1 MAEAKKYYWLKLQK
15 DFFKRHDIRIIE
27 SMPNGKDYILFY
39 MKLLVESIGHEGS
52 LRFSDTIPYNDEMLA
67 TITNTNIDV
76 VRSAIKIFTQL
87 ELMTMLDDG
96 TIFLSEIQAMI
107 GCETDWASK
116 KRDYRIKLED
126 NQKAIEG
133 QKRTLSDKSK
143 SLELEKELD
152 KEKDIK
158 SGRFTPPSLEEVSIY
173 CKGKNSSVD
182 ASRFCDYYESIGW
195 MRGKTKM
202 KDWKATVRTWE
213 SKDKADKPIPKQII
227 PIEIQPTIYKEVTRS

>member
-87 ELMTMLDDG
+87 ELMAILDDG

-126 NQKAIEG
+126 NQKTIEG

-143 SLELEKELD
+143 SLELELEKEKE

-158 SGRFTPPSLEEVSIY
+158 NIVDKPQIPPLIENVRTY
-173 CKGKNSSVD
+173 CKERSNSIDVDKWYDFYCSKGWLIGKN
-182 ASRFCDYYESIGW
+182 
-195 MRGKTKM
+195 KM
-202 KDWKATVRTWE
+202 KDWKAAVRTWE
-213 SKDKADKPIPKQII
+213 RSEIKQEKKSLWDGIN
-227 PIEIQPTIYKEVTRS
+227 